1 MADLIVTD
9 LTKSYPTPSEPLV
22 VLDGVS
28 LEMSRGESLAVV
40 GPSGSGK
47 STLLSILGAL
57 DTPTSGTVRLGGINP
72 AELDEPG
79 LAQFRA
85 DKIGF
90 IFQEHHLLPQ
100 CTVLENVLVPLL
112 AKGAVGTVGV
122 ERAEQLLGR
131 VSLADRLTHRPA
143 ELSGGERQRVAIA
156 RALIRQPLLVLAD
169 EPTGALDS
177 ATADRVA
184 DLLLELQSEQETLL
198 ITVTHKESLAQRMD
212 CYKRLTDGRFVDTPT
227 STAKISDD

>member
-1 MADLIVTD
+1 MKAL
-9 LTKSYPTPSEPLV
+9 PSSVPV
-22 VLDGVS
+22 GRVKARC
-28 LEMSRGESLAVV
+28 SRSWGRSTHRPAAPCGSGES
-40 GPSGSGK
+40 
-47 STLLSILGAL
+47 TLRSW
-57 DTPTSGTVRLGGINP
+57 TNR
-72 AELDEPG
+72 G

-100 CTVLENVLVPLL
+100 CTVLGEC
-112 AKGAVGTVGV
+112 VGTAAGQGGSWHGGR
-122 ERAEQLLGR
+122 RAGRTTAGACQLSRPPDAPPGGTIRRRTATGR
-131 VSLADRLTHRPA
+131 HRPGTDSPA
-143 ELSGGERQRVAIA
+143 PFGACRRADGGPR
-156 RALIRQPLLVLAD
+156 L
-169 EPTGALDS
+169 